1 MPYFKNS
8 LGNTFYF
15 TKGKSNKK
23 NAPLICLHGGPGG
36 THLSL
41 YSLSWLGDQ
50 RKVVLYDQIGSGNSD
65 SLITKDMKI
74 STFVKNLEDLLEHLK
89 IDSFHLLGS
98 SWGTTLALEY
108 YLRKKGKGVLSLT
121 FQSPMFSTK
130 LWERDANRLIKSLPA
145 PTQKVIKY
153 CQEVGATD
161 SKVYKEAVKKFYAK
175 HVFRLKK
182 RPAWA
187 PPRILNYHG
196 EKVYQRMWG
205 PSEFCATGT
214 LKKYDRTK
222 DLTKI
227 KVPTLF
233 IVGQYDEATP
243 ETAKSFSKKIKG
255 SQVSVIKG
263 ASHSIFTEKPK
274 EAQKKLSSFLNKVE
288 KDLEK

>member
-1 MPYFKNS
+1 MPYFENS
-8 LGNTFYF
+8 LGKTFYF
-15 TKGKSNKK
+15 TKGKSQKK
-23 NAPLICLHGGPGG
+23 SAPLICLHGGPGG

-41 YSLSWLGDQ
+41 FSLSWLGDK
-50 RKVVLYDQIGSGNSD
+50 RKVVLFDQIGSGNSD
-65 SLITKDMKI
+65 SLMTKDMKI
-74 STFVKNLEDLLEHLK
+74 ATFVKNLEELLAHLK
-89 IDSFHLLGS
+89 IESFHLLGS

-130 LWERDANRLIKSLPA
+130 LWERDANRLIKGLPA
-145 PTQKVIKY
+145 QTQKVIKN

-175 HVFRLKK
+175 HVFRLKR

-196 EKVYQRMWG
+196 EKVYQYMWG

-214 LKKYDRTK
+214 LKTYDRSK
-222 DLTKI
+222 DLSKI

-243 ETAKSFSKKIKG
+243 ETAKQFSRKIKG
-255 SQVSVIKG
+255 SEVSVIKG
-263 ASHSIFTEKPK
+263 ASHSVFTEKPK
-274 EAQKKLSSFLNKVE
+274 EAQKKLSAF
-288 KDLEK
+288 LEKIERGMK